1 MNETLLT
8 TILYVIIICFLGY
21 LIFNYFKKERVQE
34 GMRTLPR
41 PIINAELQNPL
52 NYKPAPP
59 YLGEPL
65 NQMIDRMI
73 GQYFDSRGIA
83 YYDTIDIYQTNC
95 AGRGLVDVTPPQG
108 EGYQD
113 KLQLYELQ
121 KSKLT
126 DIGYYILNI
135 VIPNIQT
142 TNNRDPE
149 QKWPPITWTNKPHFR
164 IKKSIKPTYQVFKGA
179 AYSPSPSSSSDST
192 NGSSS
197 SSDGSDGSTSNGDS
211 TDSSSSTT
219 DTTGTAPAPS
229 DGSSGDCGDMNAY
242 NKCGIACPTSCL
254 DNVAAAQAEIDR
266 LNEELQQQEQEENAS
281 GSISASQLN
290 LSWLNFLSYQWVSQ
304 SSTEGSTTTG
314 TSYLNNDNT
323 LTIGDSTFRGFPT
336 TSMSSCPLP
345 PPSPSLTYNTN
356 RENTDGS
363 FNYAT
368 DDNGTQALSQKIA
381 NFIDR
386 YFISDEDDIN
396 YNRPTDYALQEFDKY
411 FKDKPPMDENHK
423 NKLRDVVYY
432 VMQVII
438 PGLPDGTKPYDEND
452 SNNTCGD
459 NTGIAFVEWIPL
471 RWLSLSEP
479 REDKYLYYQI

>member
-1 MNETLLT
+1 MNETILT

-21 LIFNYFKKERVQE
+21 LLFNHFKKEYVQE

-41 PIINAELQNPL
+41 PIINAEFQKPL

-59 YLGEPL
+59 YLGESL
-65 NQMIDRMI
+65 NKMIDRNI
-73 GQYFDSRGIA
+73 GYYFDSRGIA
-83 YYDTIDIYQTNC
+83 YYNTIDIYQTKC

-113 KLQLYELQ
+113 KLQLYESQ

-142 TNNRDPE
+142 TNNPDPE

-164 IKKSIKPTYQVFKGA
+164 IKKSIKPTYQVYQGA
-179 AYSPSPSSSSDST
+179 AYSSNPSSSSDST
-192 NGSSS
+192 NGTS

-219 DTTGTAPAPS
+219 DTTVTASAPS
-229 DGSSGDCGDMNAY
+229 DGSSGDCGDMNSY

-266 LNEELQQQEQEENAS
+266 LNEELQQQEEDENAS
-281 GSISASQLN
+281 GTISASQLN

-314 TSYLNNDNT
+314 TSYLNDNNT
-323 LTIGDSTFRGFPT
+323 LTMGDSTFRGFPT
-336 TSMSSCPLP
+336 TSMSSCP
-345 PPSPSLTYNTN
+345 SDTLTYNA
-356 RENTDGS
+356 NTLNADGS
-363 FNYAT
+363 INYAT
-368 DDNGTQALSQKIA
+368 DTSEQALSQTIA

-452 SNNTCGD
+452 ATNTCGD

-479 REDKYLYYQI
+479 QENKYLYYQI